1 MLRADL
7 DPATLQVR
15 LASHV
20 GASRAGSGRDEY
32 LKTCTEEA
40 IELVLKIAGEREVPK
55 PIGERA
61 VVEAGAD
68 LFWRQQARNGIATFE
83 SEGAL
88 ETVRV
93 GLDPTRSARAVL
105 QPYLGVAIA

>member
-1 MLRADL
+1 MIRADL
-7 DPATLQVR
+7 DPAALQAR
-15 LASHV
+15 LAEHV
-20 GASRAGSGRDEY
+20 GASRAGTAREGYIKS
-32 LKTCTEEA
+32 CTDEA
-40 IELVLKIAGEREVPK
+40 IELVLTIAGDREVPK

-61 VVEAGAD
+61 VIEAGAD
-68 LFWRQQARNGIATFE
+68 LFWRQQARNGVATYE

>member
-1 MLRADL
+1 MIRADL
-7 DPATLQVR
+7 DPAALQTR

-20 GASRAGSGRDEY
+20 GASRAGAGRDEH
-32 LKTCTEEA
+32 LQNCTAEA
-40 IELVLKIAGEREVPK
+40 IELVLTIVGATEVPA

-61 VVEAGAD
+61 VIEAGAD

>member
-1 MLRADL
+1 MARAVL
-7 DPATLQVR
+7 DPVALQTR
-15 LASHV
+15 LAAHV
-20 GASRAGSGRDEY
+20 GASRAGAGRDEH
-32 LKTCTEEA
+32 LKSCTEEA
-40 IELVLKIAGEREVPK
+40 IELIVKIVAATEVPK
-55 PIGERA
+55 VIAERA
-61 VVEAGAD
+61 VIEAGAD

>member
-1 MLRADL
+1 MDRATL
-7 DPATLQVR
+7 DPAKLQQK
-15 LASHV
+15 LQQHV
-20 GASRAGSGRDEY
+20 GAPRAGTGREDY
-32 LKTCTEEA
+32 LESCTAEA
-40 IELVLKIAGEREVPK
+40 IELVLVIAGEHKVPQA
-55 PIGERA
+55 IAERA

-68 LFWRQQARNGIATFE
+68 LFWLQQARNGVATFE

-105 QPYLGVAIA
+105 QPWLGVAIA

>member
-1 MLRADL
+1 MNRSDL
-7 DPATLQVR
+7 DPAELANR
-15 LASHV
+15 LAKHV
-20 GASRAGSGRDEY
+20 GATRPGSDREDY
-32 LKTCTEEA
+32 ITSCVAEA
-40 IELVLKIAGEREVPK
+40 IELVLVIGGEHKVPAPIAQ
-55 PIGERA
+55 RA

-105 QPYLGVAIA
+105 QPWLGVAIA

>member
-1 MLRADL
+1 MDRATL
-7 DPATLQVR
+7 DPAKLQTR
-15 LASHV
+15 LQQHV
-20 GASRAGSGRDEY
+20 GASRAGTAREDYITS
-32 LKTCTEEA
+32 CTAEA
-40 IELVLKIAGEREVPK
+40 IELVLTIAGTREVPQV
-55 PIGERA
+55 IAERA

-68 LFWRQQARNGIATFE
+68 LFWRQQARNGVATFE

>member
-1 MLRADL
+1 MDRADL
-7 DPATLQVR
+7 DPTTLQQR
-15 LASHV
+15 LAKHV
-20 GASRAGSGRDEY
+20 GVARPGTGREDY
-32 LKTCTEEA
+32 LEQCTAEA
-40 IELVLKIAGEREVPK
+40 IELVLTIAGEHEVPK

-68 LFWRQQARNGIATFE
+68 LFWRQQARNGVATFE

-105 QPYLGVAIA
+105 QPWLGVAIA